1 MTRRASLSSRLATR
15 APRRSRWDAALRYG
29 LVAVAFAAVT
39 SSLPT
44 SASAEEKAAPRTVP
58 LGVTL
63 VEVVREL
70 NASAAQLLW
79 VRLGDSAGGTLLFRA
94 DGGPGEVRCGDDCA
108 VEFPPLLAPADA
120 EPFAD
125 WSPVRRPDG
134 RLQWAYQSHP
144 LHTWSREE
152 EPGEVATNVGLAET
166 ANMKLAERAAAAG
179 ALLPPPEWRVARFE
193 PARSVEVP
201 AGIAAR
207 LVSSAQAV
215 VLTDFE
221 GFTLYASDGVA
232 ENDARTCSDR
242 GCEMDWLPVPAPA
255 LALDV
260 GRFSVV
266 TRKDGSRQ
274 WAYRGRPLY
283 RYRGDLL
290 PGDVHGRAVDEGWTM
305 AVLTENFRPPR
316 VAVTAL
322 EGYGDAL
329 SLGGMTLYTG
339 SAFEK
344 YWGGRNLRDSFRNA
358 YDRGKR
364 LGGDACADAE
374 CLTMWRPF
382 HAAVD
387 ARSTG
392 FWEVF
397 ARRDGS
403 RQWAYKGYAVY
414 TYAGD
419 AAPGQNRGQATYA
432 FATLDGSS
440 EDIERAVWLAELG
453 GTYGGAGVYWNIA
466 KP

>member
-1 MTRRASLSSRLATR
+1 MTRLASPSSRLATR
-15 APRRSRWDAALRYG
+15 APRRCLWDAAHHG
-29 LVAVAFAAVT
+29 LLAVALAAVT
-39 SSLPT
+39 LSLPT
-44 SASAEEKAAPRTVP
+44 SAPAEEKAAPQTVP

-70 NASAAQLLW
+70 SASAAQLLW
-79 VRLGDSAGGTLLFRA
+79 VRLGAADGGTLLFRA
-94 DGGPGEVRCGDDCA
+94 DGRPGEVRCSDDCA

-125 WSPVRRPDG
+125 WSPVGRPDG

-144 LHTWSREE
+144 LHIWSREE

-166 ANMKLAERAAAAG
+166 ANMKLAGRAAAAG
-179 ALLPPPEWRVARFE
+179 ALLPPPEWRVARFQ
-193 PARSVEVP
+193 PARSIDVP
-201 AGIAAR
+201 AGIEAK
-207 LVSSAQAV
+207 LISSAQAV

-221 GFTLYASDGVA
+221 GFTLYVSDGVA
-232 ENDARTCSDR
+232 ESDEPACSGP
-242 GCEMDWLPVPAPA
+242 GCEKNWLPVPAPA

-266 TRKDGSRQ
+266 AREDGARQ

-290 PGDVHGRAVDEGWTM
+290 PGDAHGRDVDEYRTM

-322 EGYGDAL
+322 EGYGDTL
-329 SLGGMTLYTG
+329 TLDGMTLYTG

-344 YWGGRNLRDSFRNA
+344 YWGGRNLRDSFKNA

-374 CLTMWRPF
+374 CLKTWRPF
-382 HAAVD
+382 QAAAD

-397 ARRDGS
+397 TRRDGS

-419 AAPGQNRGQATYA
+419 EAPGQNRGQATYA

-440 EDIERAVWLAELG
+440 EEIERAVWLAELG
-453 GTYGGAGVYWNIA
+453 GAYGGAGVYWNVA

>member
-1 MTRRASLSSRLATR
+1 MSRPAVRRAVVLAASVLTLGG
-15 APRRSRWDAALRYG
+15 PSPG
-29 LVAVAFAAVT
+29 L
-39 SSLPT
+39 
-44 SASAEEKAAPRTVP
+44 AEQQMAAPQTVP
-58 LGVTL
+58 PGVTL

-79 VRLGDSAGGTLLFRA
+79 IRLGDAEGRTLLFRA
-94 DGGPGEVRCGDDCA
+94 DGGLGGVRCVDECA

-120 EPFAD
+120 RPFAD

-134 RLQWAYQSHP
+134 RLQWAYQSRP
-144 LHTWSREE
+144 LHTWSLEE

-166 ANMKLAERAAAAG
+166 ANLKLAERAAAAG
-179 ALLPPPEWRVARFE
+179 GLMPPPEWRVTRFE
-193 PARSVEVP
+193 PARSIDLP
-201 AGIAAR
+201 AGIEAG
-207 LVSSAQAV
+207 LVASAEAV

-221 GFTLYASDGVA
+221 GFTLYAPDNEAAGD
-232 ENDARTCSDR
+232 ERTCSDP
-242 GCEMDWLPVPAPA
+242 GCRMDWLPVPAPA

-266 TRKDGSRQ
+266 TRRDGSRQ
-274 WAYRGRPLY
+274 WAWPGRPLY

-290 PGDVHGRAVDEGWTM
+290 PGDAHGRTADGHWSM
-305 AVLTENFRPPR
+305 AVLTESFRPPR

-329 SLGGMTLYTG
+329 SLDGMTLYTG

-344 YWGGRNLRDSFRNA
+344 YWGGRNLRDSFKNG

-364 LGGDACADAE
+364 LGGDACADAA
-374 CLTMWRPF
+374 CVQTWR
-382 HAAVD
+382 
-387 ARSTG
+387 RSLAPAEAG
-392 FWEVF
+392 PPGLGEVTP
-397 ARRDGS
+397 RRDGS

-419 AAPGQNRGQATYA
+419 EAPGQNRGQATYA
-432 FATLDGSS
+432 FATLDGGP
-440 EDIERAVWLAELG
+440 EEIERAVWLAELG
-453 GTYGGAGVYWNIA
+453 GTYGGAGIYWNVA

>member
-1 MTRRASLSSRLATR
+1 MTRFQPSRLAVR
-15 APRRSRWDAALRYG
+15 C
-29 LVAVAFAAVT
+29 AAVLAAAVFT
-39 SSLPT
+39 LSAPSSAP
-44 SASAEEKAAPRTVP
+44 AEEKGVAPRTVP
-58 LGVTL
+58 PGVTL

-79 VRLGDSAGGTLLFRA
+79 VRLGDADGGTLLFRA
-94 DGGPGEVRCGDDCA
+94 DGEPGAVRCVDECA
-108 VEFPPLLAPADA
+108 AEFPPLLAPADA
-120 EPFAD
+120 GPFAD

-144 LHTWSREE
+144 LHTWSLEE

-166 ANMKLAERAAAAG
+166 ANLKLAERAAAAG
-179 ALLPPPEWRVARFE
+179 ALMPPPEWRVARFE
-193 PARSVEVP
+193 PSRSIEVP
-201 AGIAAR
+201 AGIEAR
-207 LVSSAQAV
+207 LVLSAQAV

-221 GFTLYASDGVA
+221 GFTLYARDGDVDHGD
-232 ENDARTCSDR
+232 ETCSGR
-242 GCEMDWLPVPAPA
+242 GCKGLVARPCACARPRRRAVLGRDPQGRISPVGPPGPA
-255 LALDV
+255 
-260 GRFSVV
+260 SV
-266 TRKDGSRQ
+266 SI
-274 WAYRGRPLY
+274 P
-283 RYRGDLL
+283 GDLL
-290 PGDVHGRAVDEGWTM
+290 PGDAHGRSVREHWSM

-329 SLGGMTLYTG
+329 SVDGVTLYTG

-344 YWGGRNLRDSFRNA
+344 YWGGRNLRGSFKNA

-382 HAAVD
+382 HAAAD

-397 ARRDGS
+397 TRRDGS

-419 AAPGQNRGQATYA
+419 EAPGQNRGQATYA
-432 FATLDGSS
+432 FATLDGSPD
-440 EDIERAVWLAELG
+440 EIERAVWLAELG
-453 GTYGGAGVYWNIA
+453 GAYGGAGVYWNIA

>member
-1 MTRRASLSSRLATR
+1 MLGLQCY
-15 APRRSRWDAALRYG
+15 RSTVRWAVVAA
-29 LVAVAFAAVT
+29 AAAVFT
-39 SSLPT
+39 GGAPA
-44 SASAEEKAAPRTVP
+44 SAPAEEKGVAPPTVP
-58 LGVTL
+58 PGVTL

-79 VRLGDSAGGTLLFRA
+79 VRLGDADGSTLLFRA
-94 DGGPGEVRCGDDCA
+94 DGGPGGVGCADECA

-120 EPFAD
+120 EPVAD

-134 RLQWAYQSHP
+134 RLQWAYQSRP

-179 ALLPPPEWRVARFE
+179 ALMPPPEWRVARFE
-193 PARSVEVP
+193 PARSIDVP
-201 AGIAAR
+201 AGIEAR

-221 GFTLYASDGVA
+221 GFTLYAFEGVA
-232 ENDARTCSDR
+232 ESGDQTCSGR

-255 LALDV
+255 LALDL
-260 GRFSVV
+260 GQFSVV
-266 TRKDGSRQ
+266 TRTDGFRQ
-274 WAYRGRPLY
+274 WAWRGRPLY

-290 PGDVHGRAVDEGWTM
+290 PGDVRGRAVNEGWTM
-305 AVLTENFRPPR
+305 AVLTEDFRPPR

-322 EGYGDAL
+322 EGYGDVL
-329 SLGGMTLYTG
+329 SLDGMTLYTG

-344 YWGGRNLRDSFRNA
+344 YWGGRNLRDSFKNA

-374 CLTMWRPF
+374 CLSMWRPF
-382 HAAVD
+382 HASAD

-392 FWEVF
+392 FWEVLT
-397 ARRDGS
+397 RRDGS

-419 AAPGQNRGQATYA
+419 EAPGQNRGQATYA
-432 FATLDGSS
+432 FATLDGSP
-440 EDIERAVWLAELG
+440 EEIERAVWLAELG

>member
-1 MTRRASLSSRLATR
+1 MRLQWYR
-15 APRRSRWDAALRYG
+15 PAARCG
-29 LVAVAFAAVT
+29 VVAAGVVAFTLGA
-39 SSLPT
+39 PT
-44 SASAEEKAAPRTVP
+44 SAPAEEKAAPPTAP
-58 LGVTL
+58 PGVTL

-79 VRLGDSAGGTLLFRA
+79 VRLGDAAGGTLLFRV
-94 DGGPGEVRCGDDCA
+94 DGGSGEVRCVDECA

-134 RLQWAYQSHP
+134 RLQWAYQLHP

-166 ANMKLAERAAAAG
+166 ANVKLAERAAAAG

-193 PARSVEVP
+193 PDRSVKAP
-201 AGIAAR
+201 AGIEAR

-221 GFTLYASDGVA
+221 GFTLYASDRVA
-232 ENDARTCSDR
+232 ENDAQTCSDH

-260 GRFSVV
+260 GQFSVV

-274 WAYRGRPLY
+274 WAWRGRPLY

-290 PGDVHGRAVDEGWTM
+290 PGDAHGRAVEARRTM

-329 SLGGMTLYTG
+329 SLDGMTLYTG

-344 YWGGRNLRDSFRNA
+344 YWGGRNLRDSFKNA

-374 CLTMWRPF
+374 CLKLWRPF
-382 HAAVD
+382 HASAA

-392 FWEVF
+392 FWEVVT
-397 ARRDGS
+397 RRDGS

-419 AAPGQNRGQATYA
+419 EAPGQNRGQATYA
-432 FATLDGSS
+432 FATLDGSP
-440 EDIERAVWLAELG
+440 EEIERAVWLAELG
-453 GTYGGAGVYWNIA
+453 RTYGGAGVYWNVA